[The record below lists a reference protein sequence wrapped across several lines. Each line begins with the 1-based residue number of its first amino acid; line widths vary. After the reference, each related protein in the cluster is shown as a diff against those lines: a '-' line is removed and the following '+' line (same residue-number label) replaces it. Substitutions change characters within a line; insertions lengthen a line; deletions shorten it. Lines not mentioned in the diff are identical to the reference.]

1 MRDESAMGSIRHSGA
16 CRNPARAERA
26 KKGWTPAF
34 ARVTVPGCEAVER
47 MSLGQNDEERLRSA
61 IEAYHA
67 SALAYAAVKL
77 RLPDRMGERDW
88 TAEELAADMRLSPPH
103 LRRFLRGL
111 VTLGI
116 CEERAD
122 RTFALTNLGQ
132 SLKLGSPSRLGE
144 KVSIVVE
151 QYWRPWADLISTL
164 RTGTPA
170 FDHAFGMPVLEWR
183 RANPEAGALYST
195 YLAEESFAQAADIL
209 DGIDFAGVKTVAQI
223 AGGYG
228 GLLAAVL
235 TAHPGLDGV
244 LFSPPHVIEKATA
257 FLAAHRVAER
267 VRLIGGD
274 VGADIP
280 VEADLYL
287 LKGALQQWD
296 DANAAAILK
305 ACRKAMRPRARLLI
319 IERTMPERA
328 GDDPAAI
335 MNDLHLMTIA
345 GGRARTIAEFE
356 VLLAQAGLMR
366 TEVTAT
372 RSGLSIVEAVPT

>member
-1 MRDESAMGSIRHSGA
+1 MDQDE
-16 CRNPARAERA
+16 
-26 KKGWTPAF
+26 
-34 ARVTVPGCEAVER
+34 
-47 MSLGQNDEERLRSA
+47 DRLRRE

-77 RLPDRMGERDW
+77 GLADKMGSQDW
-88 TAEELAADMRLSPPH
+88 SAEALAAKLDLSPPH
-103 LRRFLRGL
+103 LSRLLRGL

-116 CEERAD
+116 CEERPGGK
-122 RTFALTNLGQ
+122 FALTRLGA

-144 KVSIVVE
+144 KVMIVVE
-151 QYWRPWADLISTL
+151 QYWRPWADLISTV
-164 RTGTPA
+164 RTGMPA

-183 RANPEAGALYST
+183 RANPEAGALYSL
-195 YLAEESFAQAADIL
+195 YLAEENFAQAADVVEVIN
-209 DGIDFAGVKTVAQI
+209 FAGVRTVAQI

-235 TAHPGLDGV
+235 GAHPGLDGV
-244 LFSPPHVIEKATA
+244 LLSPPQVAEKAA
-257 FLAAHRVAER
+257 EFLKSHGVAER
-267 VRLIGGD
+267 VRRIGGD
-274 VGADIP
+274 VRKEIPIEADI
-280 VEADLYL
+280 YL
-287 LKGALQQWD
+287 LKGTLQQWD

-345 GGRARTIAEFE
+345 GGRARTIPEFE
-356 VLLAQAGLMR
+356 ALLAQAGLMR

-372 RSGLSIVEAVPT
+372 RSGLSIVEAVPG